1 MTKLDEMLKYS
12 RGRFVGVVVSNT
24 KTDETPLLQAK
35 VSKVTNNYV
44 TFNDDMGPIRIAKTS
59 IQSLRA
65 NKRVYTR

>member
-24 KTDETPLLQAK
+24 KTDATPLFQAK

-44 TFNDDMGPIRIAKTS
+44 TFNDDLGEIRLAKTS
-59 IQSLRA
+59 IASLRA